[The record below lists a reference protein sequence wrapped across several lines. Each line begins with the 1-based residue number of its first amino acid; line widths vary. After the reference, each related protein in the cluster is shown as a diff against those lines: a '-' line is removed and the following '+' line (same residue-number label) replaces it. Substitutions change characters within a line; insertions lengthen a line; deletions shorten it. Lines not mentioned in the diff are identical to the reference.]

1 MTTKS
6 RLHEIKDYIVIAL
19 AMLIGSIGLN
29 VFLLPNHIT
38 MGGVGGIASIL
49 YWGFHIPVS
58 FSYFALNML
67 LLVFAL
73 KILGWRFCV
82 KTIYAV
88 FLFSIFT
95 HIIERWSGG
104 NITLLTDQPFMAIV
118 VGGFFMGGSA
128 GLGLSCNGS
137 TGGSDT
143 VAAMINKYYNI
154 SLGQAIM
161 LCDML
166 IITSS
171 YFVLQSWEL
180 VIYGYVL
187 LFVSS
192 VCVDHVV
199 NDLRRS
205 VQFFII
211 SDKYLELS
219 AAINTAA
226 DRGCTVMDGHGCYSG
241 KDVHMLFVLAR
252 QRESQKIFRLIDE
265 IDPTAFV
272 SQSSVIGVYGLGFD
286 RFKVKKSLRDKV
298 RQQREGF

>member
-6 RLHEIKDYIVIAL
+6 KIHEIRDYIVIAF
-19 AMLIGSIGLN
+19 AMIIGSIGLN

-49 YWGFHIPVS
+49 YWGFGIPVS
-58 FSYFALNML
+58 VSYFGLNIL
-67 LLVFAL
+67 LLAL
-73 KILGWRFCV
+73 AYRALGWRFCV

-88 FLFSIFT
+88 GVFAVVTRF
-95 HIIERWSGG
+95 IESYSGG
-104 NITLLTDQPFMAIV
+104 NISMLSDQPFMATV
-118 VGGFFMGGSA
+118 VGAFFMGGSA

-143 VAAMINKYYNI
+143 VAAMVNKYYNI
-154 SLGQAIM
+154 SLGHAI
-161 LCDML
+161 LICDLL

-171 YFVLQSWEL
+171 FWVLRDWEM
-180 VIYGYVL
+180 VIYGYVC

-192 VCVDHVV
+192 LCVDHVIST
-199 NDLRRS
+199 LRRS
-205 VQFFII
+205 VQFFIV

-219 AAINTAA
+219 AAINATA
-226 DRGCTVMDGHGCYSG
+226 DRGCTVIDGHGGYSG

-272 SQSSVIGVYGLGFD
+272 SQSAVIGVYGLGFD
-286 RFKVKKSLRDKV
+286 RFKVSRKKLLKK
-298 RQQREGF
+298 

>member
-6 RLHEIKDYIVIAL
+6 KIHEVRDYILIAV
-19 AMLIGSIGLN
+19 AMIIGSVGLN
-29 VFLLPNHIT
+29 LFLLPNHIT

-49 YWGFHIPVS
+49 YWGFGIPVS
-58 FSYFALNML
+58 VSYFGLNIL
-67 LLVFAL
+67 LLA
-73 KILGWRFCV
+73 IAYRALGWRFCV
-82 KTIYAV
+82 KTVYAV
-88 FLFSIFT
+88 GVFAVVTRL
-95 HIIERWSGG
+95 IESQTGG
-104 NITLLTDQPFMAIV
+104 NITLLSDQPFMATV
-118 VGGFFMGGSA
+118 LGAFFMGGSA

-154 SLGQAIM
+154 SLGHAIM
-161 LCDML
+161 ICDLL

-171 YFVLQSWEL
+171 YLVLRDWEM
-180 VIYGYVL
+180 VIYGYVC

-192 VCVDHVV
+192 LTVDHVV
-199 NDLRRS
+199 GTLRRS
-205 VQFFII
+205 VQFFIV

-219 AAINTAA
+219 AAINATA
-226 DRGCTVMDGHGCYSG
+226 DRGCTVIDGHGGYSG

-272 SQSSVIGVYGLGFD
+272 SQSAVIGVYGLGFD
-286 RFKVKKSLRDKV
+286 RFKVKRKKV
-298 RQQREGF
+298 QKK

>member
-6 RLHEIKDYIVIAL
+6 KIHEIRDYIVIAL

-49 YWGFHIPVS
+49 YWGFKIPVS
-58 FSYFALNML
+58 LSYFGINLAL
-67 LLVFAL
+67 LLIAYRT
-73 KILGWRFCV
+73 LGWRFCI

-88 FLFSIFT
+88 SLFSIYSS
-95 HIIERWSGG
+95 IIDQLSGG
-104 NITLLTDQPFMAIV
+104 TITLLNDQPFMATLI
-118 VGGFFMGGSA
+118 GAFFMGGSA

-143 VAAMINKYYNI
+143 VAAMVNKYYNI
-154 SLGQAIM
+154 SLGHII
-161 LCDML
+161 LICDLL

-171 YFVLQSWEL
+171 YLVLRSWEM
-180 VIYGYVL
+180 VIYGYVC

-192 VCVDHVV
+192 LCVDHVV
-199 NDLRRS
+199 NTLRRS
-205 VQFFII
+205 VQFFIVT
-211 SDKYLELS
+211 DKYLELS

-226 DRGCTVMDGHGCYSG
+226 DRGCTVLDGHGCYSG
-241 KDVHMLFVLAR
+241 KDVHMLFVMAR

-272 SQSSVIGVYGLGFD
+272 SQSAVIGVYGLGFD
-286 RFKVKKSLRDKV
+286 RFKVGKKKS
-298 RQQREGF
+298 

>member
-1 MTTKS
+1 MTRKTKI
-6 RLHEIKDYIVIAL
+6 HEIRDYIVIAF
-19 AMLIGSIGLN
+19 AMIIGSIGLN

-38 MGGVGGIASIL
+38 MGGVNGIASIL
-49 YWGFHIPVS
+49 YWGFGIPVS
-58 FSYFALNML
+58 VSYLTLNVAL
-67 LLVFAL
+67 LLMAYRA
-73 KILGWRFCV
+73 LGWRFCV

-88 FLFSIFT
+88 AIFT
-95 HIIERWSGG
+95 MVTRLIESNGG
-104 NITLLTDQPFMAIV
+104 SEITLLHDQPFMATV
-118 VGGFFMGGSA
+118 VGAFFMGGSA
-128 GLGLSCNGS
+128 GLGLSSNGS

-154 SLGQAIM
+154 SLGHVILICD
-161 LCDML
+161 LC

-171 YFVLQSWEL
+171 YLVLKDWEM
-180 VIYGYVL
+180 VIYGYVC

-192 VCVDHVV
+192 LCVDHVV
-199 NDLRRS
+199 NTLRRS

-226 DRGCTVMDGHGCYSG
+226 DRGCTIMEGQGAYSG
-241 KDVHMLFVLAR
+241 KEVRMLFVLAR

-272 SQSSVIGVYGLGFD
+272 SQSAVIGVYGLGFD
-286 RFKVKKSLRDKV
+286 RFKLNKKLIGKKS
-298 RQQREGF
+298 

>member
-6 RLHEIKDYIVIAL
+6 KIHEIRDYVVIAF
-19 AMLIGSIGLN
+19 AMIIGSIGLN

-49 YWGFHIPVS
+49 YWGFGIPVS
-58 FSYFALNML
+58 VSYFGLNIL
-67 LLVFAL
+67 LLAL
-73 KILGWRFCV
+73 AYRALGWRFCV

-88 FLFSIFT
+88 GVFAVVTRF
-95 HIIERWSGG
+95 IESYSGG
-104 NITLLTDQPFMAIV
+104 NISMLSDQPFMATV
-118 VGGFFMGGSA
+118 VGAFFMGGSA

-143 VAAMINKYYNI
+143 VAAMVNKYYNI
-154 SLGQAIM
+154 SLGHAI
-161 LCDML
+161 LICDLL

-171 YFVLQSWEL
+171 YWVLRDWEM
-180 VIYGYVL
+180 VIYGYVC

-192 VCVDHVV
+192 LCVDHVIST
-199 NDLRRS
+199 LRRS
-205 VQFFII
+205 VQFFIV

-219 AAINTAA
+219 AAINATA
-226 DRGCTVMDGHGCYSG
+226 DRGCTVIDGHGGYSG

-272 SQSSVIGVYGLGFD
+272 SQSAVIGVYGLGFD
-286 RFKVKKSLRDKV
+286 RFKVSRKKLLKK
-298 RQQREGF
+298 